1 MTQAELSA
9 ALKGAREKSGE
20 IITMIYE
27 NGSQHVIRPTKAF
40 RGSVRDLCDA
50 VAAGASYKI
59 KS

>member
-9 ALKGAREKSGE
+9 ALRGAREKSGE
-20 IITMIYE
+20 VIVMIYE